1 MANVS
6 KTPDVYYQL
15 RDGAIDSTYSA
26 PTALGLGRSASV
38 NRAAGYRLNF
48 PINAAVSAC
57 SISVSLDMPSLIK
70 PFTLRCSLYADE
82 LPLDGNT
89 PIATTTVQITQDEQ
103 VLAKT
108 FSFSGLSVNADFLTY
123 KIEYT
128 ANNWGMSIQSAV
140 TAAATY
146 SVPALSVS
154 PSPATVYDIES
165 SGSGYPN
172 TVTLAFGNRI
182 GQALHVQFKYNS
194 TVVWDFYNIDTDSY
208 SESMAGFFT
217 EAGATGSSITVRVD
231 VSDELG
237 RTANASFTLKQPQ
250 TLTPTATAPKST
262 TVDGMA
268 PFDFTWTTSGDGTQ
282 TKAEL
287 QWSTDNT
294 NWAALATINSAA
306 QTWGAPAYKFSLGTV
321 YWRVR
326 VTSSLGTVSTSAAV
340 SFTVSYPALS
350 VSPSPATVYDIVSAQ
365 PGYPDSVTLSFGNRL
380 DQLLNI
386 KFRYSST
393 DVWTLENV
401 NSNPYVKD
409 MSGFF
414 EAAGATG
421 RSITVNVSVSDT
433 LGRTASA
440 SFSLAKPQGLTATA
454 TAPKNTTVDGTLSIN
469 FAWSTSG
476 DGTQTKAV
484 LQWST
489 DNAAW
494 SDLTTVNS
502 AAQTWTAP
510 KLTFPGGTIYW
521 RVRAENNLGAAGD
534 WSSSVSFTARYD
546 AVSQVYPVNS
556 QTSGNFSRT
565 SDMQF
570 QVGLETTGEVP
581 TPFTIA
587 SAVFHWRAGT
597 SGEWTDVSMT
607 RADGNLIAYV
617 VIAGGTFPTGQMQW
631 YAEATD
637 NTGRKTETDVYTL
650 TALVSVVD
658 MTPRRP
664 INTVESG
671 SGPIVF
677 EIGFV
682 SLDGRTP
689 PNGEWA
695 YSYNGTDWAE
705 YIWNL
710 ANDTGEDYLRLTI
723 LANFFSAGTVYWKA
737 RAQNSAGVWGD
748 WSQVVSFRVLGA
760 PTVEGV
766 TGDGKPFLTITW
778 QTPTDSDYGQQAYKI
793 EVDGKLY
800 GPYFGA
806 NVRSYTL
813 KEPLD
818 DGSHTVRVAAQNR
831 FGLWSEW
838 AEGNIVVTNV
848 PGPAFSVMAVASD
861 PAAAVFMLG
870 ATIAPII
877 TRQPQDYQRGTDGN
891 ALFQLSNKTWTNFNP
906 ANPGYKL
913 IRTWEYKGPNENTWH
928 TIADST
934 YFMVSVPVT
943 SANNGYQY
951 RGLLS
956 NAVGELYSEPATF
969 YYRDPAGPAS
979 ELKEGEWKAPTGYFL
994 IYRDGELV
1002 GKTYENFFFDMAA
1015 IGTVSYEVL
1024 QVLPNGYYTRGTVIT
1039 ENVDVT
1045 VSAPTLIPLGTTN
1058 FLRLTLSE
1066 DPRRVQEIRREAEV
1080 VYTQYEGTIYPEAEI
1095 GEHETLSVS
1104 GDCAWTWEERDKAE
1118 AFRSYLKKPVIYK
1131 TPGGERAVG
1140 VLTGYTKKDAHF
1152 YRTARFSIQQM
1163 DWRDYR
1169 DES

>member
-1 MANVS
+1 MANIS

-15 RDGAIDSTYSA
+15 RNGAIEYTYSA
-26 PTALGLGRSASV
+26 PTSLYLGRGTSG
-38 NRAAGYRLNF
+38 NTAAGYRLDF
-48 PINAAVSAC
+48 PITAAISAS
-57 SISVSLDMPSLIK
+57 SISVTLELGSLVT
-70 PFTLRCSLYADE
+70 PFTLRCSLYAND
-82 LPLDGNT
+82 LPLDSST
-89 PIATTTVQITQDEQ
+89 PIATTTVQITQDET
-103 VLAKT
+103 VLSKT

-128 ANNWGMSIQSAV
+128 ANNWGTSIQSAV

-146 SVPALSVS
+146 TLPALTVS

-165 SGSGYPN
+165 SGSGYTN
-172 TVTLAFGNRI
+172 TVTLTFGNRI
-182 GQALHVQFKYNS
+182 GQTLHVQFKYSS
-194 TVVWDFYNIDTDSY
+194 TVVWDFYNIDEDSY
-208 SESMAGFFT
+208 SENMSGFF
-217 EAGATGSSITVRVD
+217 EAAGATGSSITVRVD

-237 RTANASFTLKQPQ
+237 RTANASFTL
-250 TLTPTATAPKST
+250 
-262 TVDGMA
+262 
-268 PFDFTWTTSGDGTQ
+268 
-282 TKAEL
+282 
-287 QWSTDNT
+287 
-294 NWAALATINSAA
+294 I
-306 QTWGAPAYKFSLGTV
+306 
-321 YWRVR
+321 
-326 VTSSLGTVSTSAAV
+326 
-340 SFTVSYPALS
+340 
-350 VSPSPATVYDIVSAQ
+350 
-365 PGYPDSVTLSFGNRL
+365 
-380 DQLLNI
+380 
-386 KFRYSST
+386 
-393 DVWTLENV
+393 
-401 NSNPYVKD
+401 
-409 MSGFF
+409 
-414 EAAGATG
+414 
-421 RSITVNVSVSDT
+421 
-433 LGRTASA
+433 
-440 SFSLAKPQGLTATA
+440 KPQGSTATP
-454 TAPKNTTVDGTLSIN
+454 TAPKNTTADGTLPIN
-469 FAWSTSG
+469 FAWTVSSG
-476 DGTQTKAV
+476 YGDQVRAE
-484 LQWST
+484 LQYST

-494 SDLTTVNS
+494 TNLAAINGD
-502 AAQTWTAP
+502 AQTWTAP

-521 RVRAENNLGAAGD
+521 RVRVRNDFGVDGP
-534 WSSSVSFTARYD
+534 WSSSVSFTARYS

-570 QVGLETTGEVP
+570 QVGLETTGQVP

-597 SGEWTDVSMT
+597 SGEWTDVAMT
-607 RADGNLIAYV
+607 RASGNLIAYV
-617 VIAGGTFPTGQMQW
+617 VITGSTFPAGQMQW

-637 NTGRKTETDVYTL
+637 NTGRTTETEVYTL
-650 TALVSVVD
+650 TALVSVID
-658 MTPRRP
+658 IIPLRP

-671 SGPIVF
+671 NSPIFF
-677 EIGFV
+677 EWFFT
-682 SLDGRTP
+682 SLDGKTP
-689 PNGEWA
+689 PAGEWQWKTEGGEWETWSL
-695 YSYNGTDWAE
+695 YLISDE
-705 YIWNL
+705 QD
-710 ANDTGEDYLRLTI
+710 DTLTFEMPADY
-723 LANFFSAGTVYWKA
+723 FPAGTIYWQT
-737 RAQNSAGVWGD
+737 RAQNSTGVWGE
-748 WSQVVSFRVLGA
+748 WSPVVSFRVLGA

-766 TGDGKPFLTITW
+766 TGDGKPFLTISW

-813 KEPLD
+813 KEPLE
-818 DGSHTVRVAAQNR
+818 DGPHIVRIAAQNR

-838 AEGNIVVTNV
+838 ATGNVVVANV
-848 PGPAFSVMAVASD
+848 PGPAFSIMAVAQD

-891 ALFQLSNKTWTNFNP
+891 VMFQLSNKTWTNFNP
-906 ANPGYKL
+906 ANPGYES

-928 TIADST
+928 KITDST
-934 YFMVSVPVT
+934 YFMAVVPVT

-969 YYRDPAGPAS
+969 YYRDPAGPAAD
-979 ELKEGEWKAPTGYFL
+979 LKEGEWKAPTGYFL

-1015 IGTVSYEVL
+1015 VGTVSYEVI
-1024 QVLPNGYYTRGTVIT
+1024 QVLPDGYYTRGTVIT
-1039 ENVDVT
+1039 ESVDVE

-1066 DPRRVQEIRREAEV
+1066 DPRRVQDIRREAEV
-1080 VYTQYEGTIYPEAEI
+1080 VYTQYEGAIYPEAEI

-1131 TPGGERAVG
+1131 TPGGERVVG

-1163 DWRDYR
+1163 DWRDFD